1 MKLKNLFLILFTLLL
16 VAACSSDDDNP
27 IVLPGDNDGE
37 NPDITTDYLPS
48 EEGNSWTYENE
59 VLFEMN
65 DMQNSDSG
73 MEILT
78 LTENNNETLYF
89 HSEVQEGARGLLT
102 AALSNGNLKKQ
113 NGQFLYTGNLDLLD
127 FEGFPEIEIPLE
139 NIPLF
144 DIDAEVGEELHS
156 SQGAFSQS
164 IPVGELGTFPI
175 EVSYTL
181 SVTQADNYDSIFGF
195 EDVKS
200 AEIKISNVSIL
211 LQNIPVIGQLQL
223 MQTTENEVMV
233 STYYLAN
240 NTGIIKSETNID
252 LPLIDLNEVMPIPL
266 DGIPEFGNI
275 HAFIEQT
282 LID

>member
-89 HSEVQEGARGLLT
+89 HSEVQEGTRGLLT

-181 SVTQADNYDSIFGF
+181 SVTQTDNYDSIFGF

>member
-89 HSEVQEGARGLLT
+89 HSDRKSTRL
-102 AALSNGNLKKQ
+102 N
-113 NGQFLYTGNLDLLD
+113 
-127 FEGFPEIEIPLE
+127 
-139 NIPLF
+139 
-144 DIDAEVGEELHS
+144 S
-156 SQGAFSQS
+156 SHVA
-164 IPVGELGTFPI
+164 I
-175 EVSYTL
+175 
-181 SVTQADNYDSIFGF
+181 
-195 EDVKS
+195 
-200 AEIKISNVSIL
+200 
-211 LQNIPVIGQLQL
+211 
-223 MQTTENEVMV
+223 
-233 STYYLAN
+233 
-240 NTGIIKSETNID
+240 
-252 LPLIDLNEVMPIPL
+252 
-266 DGIPEFGNI
+266 
-275 HAFIEQT
+275 
-282 LID
+282 